1 MNMIFLHISLLT
13 WFLFN
18 YVALIFFFIF
28 IVDLLY
34 LNIVAVNLLKVT
46 TYSVKNLCAINTPT
60 GESHSP

>member
-18 YVALIFFFIF
+18 YVALIFLIF

-46 TYSVKNLCAINTPT
+46 TYSVENLCAINTPT

>member
-1 MNMIFLHISLLT
+1 MLLSFFL
-13 WFLFN
+13 
-18 YVALIFFFIF
+18 IF